1 MANYI
6 ARTIPPSKED
16 KDFIKTTH
24 GGNNLCIEIE
34 NGSCIPNCVGY
45 VWSRWLEILGEKH
58 NLPRVNAEDWYGNTS
73 DGYKRGKKPK
83 VGAVICWR
91 AGRLWNENDGA
102 GHVAIVE
109 EVKSNG
115 DIVTSESVYG
125 GARFRQKTYTKK
137 SNYYLAGGYEFQGFI
152 YIPCEFKVERKKYKV
167 GSYEVKSPTLVV
179 RAGAGKVYKKK
190 KFKDFTRDAQKQ
202 IRNLCGFDYDGYVK
216 GVKITVTKTKGI
228 WGKTPS
234 GWVSLNHCKEI

>member
-24 GGNNLCIEIE
+24 GGNNPGIEIE
-34 NGSCIPNCVGY
+34 NGSCLPNCTSYCRG
-45 VWSRWLEILGEKH
+45 RFIEILRGPSR
-58 NLPRVNAEDWYGNTS
+58 LSSGNAEDWWNYTE
-73 DGYKRGKKPK
+73 DGYERGQKPK

-91 AGRLWNENDGA
+91 KGRLWNENDGA

-109 EVKSNG
+109 QVKSNG

-179 RAGAGKVYKKK
+179 RSGAGKVYKKK

-216 GVKITVTKTKGI
+216 GVQITVTKTKGI

>member
-1 MANYI
+1 MASYI

-34 NGSCIPNCVGY
+34 DGYCIPNCVGY
-45 VWSRWLEILGEKH
+45 VWGRWLEILGKKH

-73 DGYKRGKKPK
+73 DGYKRGKTPQK
-83 VGAVICWR
+83 GAVICWR
-91 AGRLWNENDGA
+91 AGKLWNENDGA

-137 SNYYLAGGYEFQGFI
+137 SNYYLAPGYEFQGFI
-152 YIPCEFKVERKKYKV
+152 YIPVVFKVENKKYKPGTYRV
-167 GSYEVKSPTLVV
+167 TAPSLIV
-179 RAGAGKVYKKK
+179 RAGAGKRYSAK
-190 KFKDFTRDAQKQ
+190 KFSNLTSNAQEQ
-202 IRNLCGFDYDGYVK
+202 IMELCGFAFDGYVK
-216 GVKITVTKTKGI
+216 GMECDVSKVKGI
-228 WGKTPS
+228 WGLTPS
-234 GWVSLNHCKEI
+234 GWISLNHCKEI